1 MSFYDELK
9 WRGLVKDVTD
19 EEAYIERLE
28 KPITLYCGFDPTA
41 DSMHIGNLQQILL
54 LKRYQM
60 HGHTPIALIGD
71 ATGMIGDPR
80 PTTERRLM
88 QIEDVRANGLII
100 KEQLERFLSKDG
112 SNAVIIANNHD
123 WLSKIDILSFLRD
136 YGKHFSVSYMLN
148 KDVVANRLASGI
160 SFTEFTYTIL
170 QSIDFLH
177 LFETYQCEC
186 QIGGSDQWGN
196 LTSGTELIRKIKGDV
211 KVFGVTSPLI
221 ANSDGSK
228 FGKSEGK
235 NIWLDINKTSAYAF
249 YQYWLNVA
257 DEDVIDL
264 MRRLSFKTPGTIQ
277 TMELSVLH
285 NAHLRE
291 AQRALASELTIM
303 VHGQAA
309 FMEAVRI
316 SEVLFSGQW
325 ANLSL
330 KEILEAL
337 EDAPSF
343 NTSSDILLLDALV
356 DSQIAP
362 SKREARELI
371 QKGSIS
377 VNGVKASSIEMMLN
391 RAEAIQQS
399 VDVIKK
405 GKKTYLIVKFTETV

>member
-1 MSFYDELK
+1 MNIYDELK
-9 WRGLVKDVTD
+9 WRGLIKDVTD

-28 KPITLYCGFDPTA
+28 KPLTLYCGFDPTA

-60 HGHTPIALIGD
+60 YGHTPIALIGD

-80 PTTERRLM
+80 PTTERKLM

-100 KEQLERFLSKDG
+100 KEQLERFLSKEG
-112 SNAVIIANNHD
+112 PNAVIVANNYD
-123 WLSKIDILSFLRD
+123 WLSQIDILSFLRD

-148 KDVVANRLASGI
+148 KDVVANRLSSGI

-177 LFETYQCEC
+177 LYETYKCEC

-249 YQYWLNVA
+249 FQYWMNVA
-257 DEDVIDL
+257 DADVIDL
-264 MRRLSFKTPGTIQ
+264 MRRLSFKSPGAIQ
-277 TMELSVLH
+277 SLELLVLH
-285 NAHLRE
+285 QPHLRE

-309 FMEAVRI
+309 FTDALRI
-316 SEVLFSGQW
+316 SEVLFNGQW
-325 ANLSL
+325 ADLSL
-330 KEILEAL
+330 NEILEAL
-337 EDAPSF
+337 EDAPSYSS
-343 NTSSDILLLDALV
+343 SSDILLIDALV
-356 DSQIAP
+356 KGLIAT
-362 SKREARELI
+362 SNREARELI

-377 VNGVKASSIEMMLN
+377 VNGVKVNSIEAMLN
-391 RAEAIQQS
+391 QTEALYKS

-405 GKKTYLIVKFTETV
+405 GKKTYLVVKFTETL